1 MMTASRSGGLPRR
14 LRPGMDRRG
23 TCRAVALLMR
33 PVFVIDFVPCRSDQ
47 MGKLSCRANFL
58 VASPQRASV
67 IRIKILRIY
76 ESPLFW
82 PKYRELL
89 NSPNLACPALRA
101 QNYSSLCD
109 IYQRVAQIG
118 ETKMR
123 VSALDWWKSGHETDL
138 ATCHLLPG
146 CRLFP
151 C

>member
-1 MMTASRSGGLPRR
+1 
-14 LRPGMDRRG
+14 MDRRG

-109 IYQRVAQIG
+109 IYQRVA
-118 ETKMR
+118 
-123 VSALDWWKSGHETDL
+123 
-138 ATCHLLPG
+138 
-146 CRLFP
+146 RLVKLK
-151 C
+151 